1 MFLGRAGGAPG
12 SAARRGGGLAR
23 SSRTARGRV
32 SAPRPGFSR
41 ASARC
46 PPHSPR
52 YQRLTWREAALALVI
67 GSLGSACLRM
77 RGNREDPAGPVGV
90 RTGGHVGQLVD
101 VLDSHVHAAVEELAR
116 GVVTEP
122 AGWPVAGPRV
132 AGEIVERRRPCL
144 SDVD

>member
-1 MFLGRAGGAPG
+1 MFLGRARGAPG

-32 SAPRPGFSR
+32 SAPRPGSAGPRR
-41 ASARC
+41 AVRRTVRA
-46 PPHSPR
+46 
-52 YQRLTWREAALALVI
+52 T
-67 GSLGSACLRM
+67 
-77 RGNREDPAGPVGV
+77 RGLPGAKREDPAGPVGV

-132 AGEIVERRRPCL
+132 AGE
-144 SDVD
+144 